1 MANELGGH
9 ASARI
14 VLQSLDFAE
23 VRACQVTGDWQTA
36 GRLLADAAVACQ
48 NGGAD
53 VVAICTNLMHK
64 VAPAVEAALTVP
76 LLHIADAVAAEATRQ
91 GCTRLG
97 ILGTKWTMQERF
109 YADRLA
115 RHGIEVVVP
124 GVDDCDLI
132 DRVIFD
138 ELTQGVI
145 RDESRAAYQRVI
157 DRLAGGGAQ
166 AVVLA
171 CTEIG
176 LLLAPG
182 QSALPMIDSA
192 EAHAAELARVALAV
206 PA

>member
-1 MANELGGH
+1 M
-9 ASARI
+9 
-14 VLQSLDFAE
+14 
-23 VRACQVTGDWQTA
+23 
-36 GRLLADAAVACQ
+36 
-48 NGGAD
+48 
-53 VVAICTNLMHK
+53 
-64 VAPAVEAALTVP
+64 
-76 LLHIADAVAAEATRQ
+76 
-91 GCTRLG
+91 
-97 ILGTKWTMQERF
+97 
-109 YADRLA
+109 
-115 RHGIEVVVP
+115 P

-138 ELTQGVI
+138 GLTQGVI
-145 RDESRAAYQRVI
+145 RDESRAAYQGVI

-192 EAHAAELARVALAV
+192 EVHAAELARVALAV

>member
-1 MANELGGH
+1 M
-9 ASARI
+9 
-14 VLQSLDFAE
+14 
-23 VRACQVTGDWQTA
+23 
-36 GRLLADAAVACQ
+36 
-48 NGGAD
+48 
-53 VVAICTNLMHK
+53 
-64 VAPAVEAALTVP
+64 
-76 LLHIADAVAAEATRQ
+76 
-91 GCTRLG
+91 
-97 ILGTKWTMQERF
+97 
-109 YADRLA
+109 
-115 RHGIEVVVP
+115 P

-138 ELTQGVI
+138 GLTQGVI

-192 EAHAAELARVALAV
+192 EVHAAEAIGIDVGLVGVDRDE
-206 PA
+206 PAAPNADPERNR

>member
-1 MANELGGH
+1 M
-9 ASARI
+9 I
-14 VLQSLDFAE
+14 KD
-23 VRACQVTGDWQTA
+23 
-36 GRLLADAAVACQ
+36 
-48 NGGAD
+48 
-53 VVAICTNLMHK
+53 
-64 VAPAVEAALTVP
+64 
-76 LLHIADAVAAEATRQ
+76 
-91 GCTRLG
+91 RLG

-138 ELTQGVI
+138 GLTQGVI